1 MIGRKL
7 LAPLIKRIHPD
18 LFTKET
24 QTIRSLNLTCLQT
37 LNELWDNLERL
48 HTHIV
53 SYNNNNIKSTKQLPI
68 SFKQKYHLSCYIRD
82 NGNNNDGNDNNDNN
96 DNNETILK
104 KIDAVIISPIELCKK
119 EEMNNQQITKVSVMK
134 MHRQLGRFF
143 IKTGLTNPWSIM
155 DNNDSNDTFDGDTV
169 CISSSQMIIDTQA
182 FQRDIE
188 LKYRMAH
195 ATLFN
200 TNDSNSK
207 SSINNSSK
215 RSRMKMMPISW
226 HLLRGEADAF
236 IRNGNVLVTN
246 VSPREELESIER
258 LREFLIEY
266 GALLNFRIDKW
277 QMVVVVIGGTKGYSY
292 EMKVGRHVISI
303 PPNFKEVQ
311 LFECLR
317 RYLPMARLFSL

>member
-18 LFTKET
+18 LYTKESLT
-24 QTIRSLNLTCLQT
+24 TRSLNLTCLQT
-37 LNELWDNLERL
+37 LNELWDTLERL
-48 HTHIV
+48 HIHVT
-53 SYNNNNIKSTKQLPI
+53 SYNNNNKTKQLPI
-68 SFKQKYHLSCYIRD
+68 LFKQKYILSCYIRIDID
-82 NGNNNDGNDNNDNN
+82 NTDSNNTNNDTNNIKD
-96 DNNETILK
+96 TSLK
-104 KIDAVIISPIELCKK
+104 KVDTVIITPIELCKK
-119 EEMNNQQITKVSVMK
+119 EEMSTQHTMKLSVMK

-143 IKTGLTNPWSIM
+143 IKTGLTNPWSIIDKD
-155 DNNDSNDTFDGDTV
+155 DNDILDSDETI
-169 CISSSQMIIDTQA
+169 CISSSQMIIDAQA

-188 LKYRMAH
+188 LKYRMSH

-200 TNDSNSK
+200 TNDNNSK
-207 SSINNSSK
+207 SSINNTSK

-246 VSPREELESIER
+246 LSPREELESVER

-266 GALLNFRIDKW
+266 GALLNFRIDRW
-277 QMVVVVIGGTKGYSY
+277 QMVVVIIGGLKGYSY
-292 EMKVGRHVISI
+292 EMKVGRHVINI
-303 PPNFKEVQ
+303 PHTFKEVQ

-317 RYLPMARLFSL
+317 KNLPMAKLFTS

>member
-1 MIGRKL
+1 MISGRKV

-18 LFTKET
+18 LFNQES

-48 HTHIV
+48 HIHII
-53 SYNNNNIKSTKQLPI
+53 SYNDTSKSTKQLPI
-68 SFKQKYHLSCYIRD
+68 SLKQQYNLSCYIR
-82 NGNNNDGNDNNDNN
+82 NESTTT
-96 DNNETILK
+96 NNEINLK
-104 KIDAVIISPIELCKK
+104 KIDAVIISPSELCKK
-119 EEMNNQQITKVSVMK
+119 DQLNNQNVIKSSVMK
-134 MHRQLGRFF
+134 IHKQIGSFF
-143 IKTGLTNPWSIM
+143 IKTGLTNPWSII
-155 DNNDSNDTFDGDTV
+155 DNDQNQSDPFAGETV
-169 CISSSQMIIDTQA
+169 CISSSQMIIDAQA

-200 TNDSNSK
+200 TNDHNSK
-207 SSINNSSK
+207 SSVNSSK

-246 VSPREELESIER
+246 MSPKEELESIER

-277 QMVVVVIGGTKGYSY
+277 QTVVVIIGSTKGYSY
-292 EMKVGRHVISI
+292 EMKVGRHVINI

-311 LFECLR
+311 LFECLQKH
-317 RYLPMARLFSL
+317 LPMAKLFIT